1 MCLLFLFLLYINIEW
16 LNKYYYYFLF
26 VRDTLLM
33 IGIAYQTGD
42 FGRKLKSHS
51 SAFATCDA
59 SQLT

>member
-1 MCLLFLFLLYINIEW
+1 
-16 LNKYYYYFLF
+16 
-26 VRDTLLM
+26 VRDTHLM

-59 SQLT
+59 SQLTWNWPYWTRNV